1 MNELLAA
8 FETYL
13 RNLIAKEIDN
23 DLANRDFG
31 EIVRQ
36 NIPDRMIENAVQ
48 EAFDDADWSEIVGE
62 HTHWDDYRLKDAV
75 REAARDLEFTV
86 EVH

>member
-23 DLANRDFG
+23 NLASKDFG
-31 EIVRQ
+31 EIIHQ

-48 EAFDDADWSEIVGE
+48 ETFDNTNWGEIICE
-62 HTHWDDYRLKDAV
+62 HIDWDDYRLRGV
-75 REAARDLEFTV
+75 IRETARDLEFTA
-86 EVH
+86 EVR

>member
-23 DLANRDFG
+23 NLASKDFG

-86 EVH
+86 EVR

>member
-1 MNELLAA
+1 MNELFAA

-23 DLANRDFG
+23 NLASKDWG

-36 NIPDRMIENAVQ
+36 NIPDRMIEDAVQ
-48 EAFDDADWSEIVGE
+48 AAFEDAAWSDIVND
-62 HTHWDDYRLKDAV
+62 HFNWNDYNFKEAV
-75 REAARDLEFTV
+75 REAVGDLEFSV
-86 EVH
+86 EVR